1 MGTIKRII
9 MKKTNVILDD
19 VTLTVTYEID
29 KVCPETGYKGG
40 IMAHK
45 VEIGLI
51 DVTDLLFF
59 RLKRIEELV
68 FEEIN

>member
-1 MGTIKRII
+1 MD
-9 MKKTNVILDD
+9 KTNVILDG

-29 KVCPETGYKGG
+29 EIDKKTRYKNG

-45 VEIGLI
+45 VEIGPF
-51 DVTDLLFF
+51 DVTDLLFM

>member
-1 MGTIKRII
+1 MD
-9 MKKTNVILDD
+9 KTNVILDG
-19 VTLTVTYEID
+19 VTLTVTYEKD

-45 VEIGLI
+45 IEIGPT

>member
-1 MGTIKRII
+1 MDKV
-9 MKKTNVILDD
+9 NVILDN

-29 KVCPETGYKGG
+29 EVCPETGYKGG

-45 VEIGLI
+45 IEIGLI

>member
-1 MGTIKRII
+1 MD
-9 MKKTNVILDD
+9 KTNVILDG

-29 KVCPETGYKGG
+29 EVCPDTGYKGC
-40 IMAHK
+40 IMANK
-45 VEIGLI
+45 IEIGLI
-51 DVTDLLFF
+51 DVTELLFF

>member
-1 MGTIKRII
+1 MD
-9 MKKTNVILDD
+9 KTNVILDG
-19 VTLTVTYEID
+19 VTLTVTYEKD
-29 KVCPETGYKGG
+29 KEEKDTGNKGG

-45 VEIGLI
+45 IEIGLI
-51 DVTDLLFF
+51 DVTELLFF